1 MKNWKLWFTGA
12 AGLILVGA
20 STASA
25 GCPWE
30 IPSDSNTH
38 NQAAMQEASQGA
50 SPGVGTIPVA
60 AQSVEKGVLAPG
72 ARPRISHQRLV
83 NSAPSAAPQAVPVT
97 TDNNQIKKPASES
110 IQWAQPPMNP
120 LNLSYNS
127 ALLYEHRE
135 FDGPDGA
142 SYNRVGASIGGGFS
156 LGEKIPV
163 DINIPIDRVDFKNQV
178 YPKGGPQN
186 QNYNAF
192 DFTRVGIIVTP
203 RYEILNQARDGVDL
217 AAGITT
223 FYMHTFMDEHRTY
236 NVDEKTQDSDY
247 LGAGPLVT
255 AKKDFESF
263 SLSGG
268 LLAERGYNMQGRK
281 ESTGHNYVDIYKAAM
296 NVGVPIGDRWVVNT
310 FGSYNYVDGLD
321 AGMDRDYVTAG
332 VGVTWLIKDGWAI
345 DFGVS
350 KDFFYE
356 DAENI
361 ELTTGLTW
369 NF

>member
-25 GCPWE
+25 QWHG
-30 IPSDSNTH
+30 PSSSDDSDL
-38 NQAAMQEASQGA
+38 NQATTQASQGA

-60 AQSVEKGVLAPG
+60 AQTIETSVLAPG
-72 ARPRISHQRLV
+72 FLPRLSPKRLGP
-83 NSAPSAAPQAVPVT
+83 APAAGVQAQPG
-97 TDNNQIKKPASES
+97 QK
-110 IQWAQPPMNP
+110 AQPPMNP
-120 LNLSYNS
+120 LNLSNNS
-127 ALLYEHRE
+127 ALRYEHRK

-142 SYNRVGASIGGGFS
+142 SYNRVGATINGGFS

-163 DINIPIDRVDFKNQV
+163 DISIPIDRVDFKSQEYGLPGENR
-178 YPKGGPQN
+178 
-186 QNYNAF
+186 NYKVF
-192 DFTRVGIIVTP
+192 DFTRAGVIVTP

>member
-1 MKNWKLWFTGA
+1 MKNWKLWFAGVV
-12 AGLILVGA
+12 GLILFGA
-20 STASA
+20 GAASA
-25 GCPWE
+25 NPNVPPPQSSGKVFTPV
-30 IPSDSNTH
+30 IGT
-38 NQAAMQEASQGA
+38 SQGA
-50 SPGVGTIPVA
+50 APGFGGIPYA
-60 AQSVEKGVLAPG
+60 AWTVEKRLLAPG
-72 ARPRISHQRLV
+72 CMPRIGQRYLV
-83 NSAPSAAPQAVPVT
+83 PSQVPIKIAPHIDLQR
-97 TDNNQIKKPASES
+97 
-110 IQWAQPPMNP
+110 AQPPMTTM
-120 LNLSYNS
+120 NLSYNS

-345 DFGVS
+345 DFSVS
-350 KDFFYE
+350 KDFFYK
-356 DAENI
+356 DAKNL

-369 NF
+369 SF